1 MKYEKNQYTD
11 GFSYCSLLIAGAFIY
26 WGINTLRSFS
36 WIGLLWLAIGFSIFS
51 GQYYALT
58 NRGKLRN
65 IVLTEFSNKS
75 NITVEEIETKTGISR
90 KDIKAIIMD
99 LKGSGKLR
107 GTFSS
112 QTGEMQ
118 LAAIPIVKHSETTVS
133 TPTEAP
139 THMHQE
145 ELGGKKFCNQCG
157 TQIPENE
164 VAKFCPY
171 CGSSLD

>member
-1 MKYEKNQYTD
+1 M
-11 GFSYCSLLIAGAFIY
+11 
-26 WGINTLRSFS
+26 
-36 WIGLLWLAIGFSIFS
+36 
-51 GQYYALT
+51 
-58 NRGKLRN
+58 
-65 IVLTEFSNKS
+65 
-75 NITVEEIETKTGISR
+75 EEIEIETGISR

-118 LAAIPIVKHSETTVS
+118 LAAMPDVKPFQPSEQISHERPIP
-133 TPTEAP
+133 AP
-139 THMHQE
+139 QE
-145 ELGGKKFCNQCG
+145 EIGSKKFCNQCG

-171 CGSSLD
+171 CGSSLA

>member
-11 GFSYCSLLIAGAFIY
+11 GVSYCTLVIAGAFIY
-26 WGINTLRSFS
+26 WGINNLRVGS
-36 WIGLLWLAIGFSIFS
+36 WIGFLWLFIGISIFS

-65 IVLTEFSNKS
+65 IVLAEFNKKP
-75 NITVEEIETKTGISR
+75 NVTVEEIEIETGISR

-118 LAAIPIVKHSETTVS
+118 LAAMPDVKHFTPAAHVS
-133 TPTEAP
+133 PEAP
-139 THMHQE
+139 IPAPQE
-145 ELGGKKFCNQCG
+145 EMGSKKFCNQCG

-164 VAKFCPY
+164 VAKYCPY
-171 CGSSLD
+171 CGSSLA

>member
-26 WGINTLRSFS
+26 WGINTLRGAS
-36 WIGLLWLAIGFSIFS
+36 WIGFLWLVIGFSIFS
-51 GQYYALT
+51 GQYYALA

-65 IVLTEFSNKS
+65 IVVSEFNKKP
-75 NITVEEIETKTGISR
+75 NVTVEEIEIETGISR
-90 KDIKAIIMD
+90 RDIKAIIMD

-118 LAAIPIVKHSETTVS
+118 MAAMSSANYSES
-133 TPTEAP
+133 TESISSESTAP
-139 THMHQE
+139 TPQE
-145 ELGGKKFCNQCG
+145 EMGSKKFCNQCG

-171 CGSSLD
+171 CGSSLA